1 MRIVITADLHY
12 RPSQRET
19 YLAFARWVEAQR
31 PDCFIIAGDTGH
43 PLRLFERA
51 LQLFADLTCPKLLL
65 AGNHDVYRGEHD
77 SRSLWETL
85 LPQATLDAGFVWLED
100 TVVRLGALGIA
111 GSMAWYDYSSRSGHL
126 PQGDAELR
134 LLKAVVN
141 HDADFIDWPWSDVT
155 IARFLARRFAAR
167 LDSLVSDPGVNQI
180 LVATHMPIF
189 RECVPE
195 YPSSEIWSLLR
206 AYMGNF
212 SLGEMVRNTPK
223 VTHVLSGHIHRRGR
237 WTVPGAHGSIDVQ
250 LVGSEAGAPRAII
263 LDL

>member
-12 RPSQRET
+12 RPSQRDA

-51 LQLFADLTCPKLLL
+51 LQLFDGLACPKLLL
-65 AGNHDVYRGEHD
+65 AGNHDVYHGEHD

-85 LPQATLDAGFVWLED
+85 LPQAARAAGFLWLED
-100 TVVRLGALGIA
+100 SVVRLGALGIA

-126 PQGDAELR
+126 AVDSAELR
-134 LLKAVVN
+134 LLKAAVN
-141 HDADFIDWPWSDVT
+141 HDADFIDWPWSDVAM
-155 IARFLARRFAAR
+155 ARFLARRFSAR
-167 LDSLVSDPGVNQI
+167 LDSLASDPAVGQI
-180 LVATHMPIF
+180 LVVTHVPIF
-189 RECVPE
+189 AECVPE

-206 AYMGNF
+206 AYAGNF
-212 SLGEMVRNTPK
+212 TVGEIVRQTLK
-223 VTHVLSGHIHRRGR
+223 VTHVVSGHIHRRGR
-237 WTVPGAHGSIDVQ
+237 WTVAGADGSIDVQ
-250 LVGSEAGAPRAII
+250 LVGSQAGAPRAIV